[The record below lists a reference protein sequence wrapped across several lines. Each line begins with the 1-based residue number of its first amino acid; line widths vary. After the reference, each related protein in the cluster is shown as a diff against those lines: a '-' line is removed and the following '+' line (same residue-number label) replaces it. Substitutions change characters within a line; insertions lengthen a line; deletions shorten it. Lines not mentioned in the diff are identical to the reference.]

1 MMISG
6 VSSASLYPMHTEDAV
21 KVLAELGVKNMEIFI
36 NDISELKEEI
46 SSDIIKT
53 VRDYNINVV
62 SMHPF
67 SSPMESLFL
76 FSDYD
81 RRRDTL
87 LDMYRGYFE
96 LMNTLGA
103 KIFVLHGAIL
113 SAKCSDERY
122 FERYSMLLDT
132 AEEYGVTVAQE
143 NICYCKSKDLDFLKR
158 LKENCG
164 DRTKYVLDI
173 KQAVRTGLSPYT
185 IIDALGSDIVHV
197 HISDNSPEADCL
209 PVGKGSFDF
218 GRLIEKLDGI
228 GYNGALLVELY
239 RNNYGEYS
247 ELYDGMKKIG
257 DIIAKRGKM

>member
-1 MMISG
+1 MILSG
-6 VSSASLYPMHTEDAV
+6 VSSASLYPLHTEDAV
-21 KVLAELGVKNMEIFI
+21 EILAGLGVKNMEIFI
-36 NDISELKEEI
+36 NDISELDAEI
-46 SSDIIKT
+46 SSKIYKT
-53 VRDYNINVV
+53 VTDYGINVV

-87 LDMYRGYFE
+87 IDMYRRYFE
-96 LMNTLGA
+96 FMNRLGA

-122 FERYSMLLDT
+122 FERYSMLLDA
-132 AEEYGVTVAQE
+132 AEEFGVSVAQE
-143 NICYCKSKDLDFLKR
+143 NICYCKSKDIGFLKR

-164 DRTKYVLDI
+164 SRTKYVLDI
-173 KQAVRTGLSPYT
+173 KQAVRTGLSPFELIEELGKD
-185 IIDALGSDIVHV
+185 IIHIHV
-197 HISDNSPEADCL
+197 SDNKPDADCL

-218 GRLIEKLDGI
+218 EGFIGKLKDI
-228 GYNGALLVELY
+228 GYDGALLIELY

-247 ELYDGMKKIG
+247 ELYEGMK
-257 DIIAKRGKM
+257 IIQQIVAKTEKK